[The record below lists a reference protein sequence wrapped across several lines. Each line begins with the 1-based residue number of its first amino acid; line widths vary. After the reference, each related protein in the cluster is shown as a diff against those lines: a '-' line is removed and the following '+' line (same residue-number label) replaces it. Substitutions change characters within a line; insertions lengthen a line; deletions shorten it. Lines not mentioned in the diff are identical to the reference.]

1 MYWATVKDPVLHGIA
16 GSLAALSSGAVRPL
30 PFHLHILLSATEAA
44 TTSDDL
50 VRSERFPDIETHY
63 GMPSTAQLPTSLL
76 NAPNNTH
83 HTFPS
88 SYICLRLALNRLLNY
103 GAI

>member
-16 GSLAALSSGAVRPL
+16 GSLAALSSGAVRP

-63 GMPSTAQLPTSLL
+63 GMPSTAQLPTSLM
-76 NAPNNTH
+76 PQIIHIT
-83 HTFPS
+83 PS
-88 SYICLRLALNRLLNY
+88 HQVIFACDSR
-103 GAI
+103 